1 MNYDGRDLCLW
12 GSRDRQTKLLTLQG
26 NALWRTGTFKPTK
39 DSLRF
44 SLGNTQERAALA
56 AGRNLAAAERQRPL
70 YRKNRESA
78 RRSAA
83 FIALYGPAIQR
94 PYVIVHGLARA
105 ATSATCALALSYKK
119 AAMAG
124 WDSRAVAVGTF
135 CTWPMKGS
143 TFAAKPGR
151 TSS

>member
-56 AGRNLAAAERQRPL
+56 AGRNLAAAE
-70 YRKNRESA
+70 KA
-78 RRSAA
+78 T
-83 FIALYGPAIQR
+83 PAIPEKQGIRTTERGVYSVIR
-94 PYVIVHGLARA
+94 PGD
-105 ATSATCALALSYKK
+105 SKALR
-119 AAMAG
+119 
-124 WDSRAVAVGTF
+124 DCSRLGPCRNFGNLRLGVVV
-135 CTWPMKGS
+135 
-143 TFAAKPGR
+143 
-151 TSS
+151 